1 MNGINNQYLID
12 SNIIIYHL
20 NGEEIATKFLR
31 ENILNCFISRITF
44 IEVLSF
50 NFSIN
55 EKNDVLKLLNT
66 FTIIDTNEDISLQ
79 TLKHS
84 EILYFQSV
92 RNKFRIPKVRN
103 LKLVSSP
110 TNPNPTKTQTPTLS
124 ETSFG
129 FLDS

>member
-20 NGEEIATKFLR
+20 NGEEIATNFLR

-55 EKNDVLKLLNT
+55 EKNDVINLLNT

-79 TLKHS
+79 CLKNR
-84 EILYFQSV
+84 EIKKIKLPDNLIASTAQINNLILV
-92 RNKFRIPKVRN
+92 TRNIKDFENLDIKVVN
-103 LKLVSSP
+103 I
-110 TNPNPTKTQTPTLS
+110 
-124 ETSFG
+124 F
-129 FLDS
+129 

>member
-20 NGEEIATKFLR
+20 NGEEIATNFLR

-44 IEVLSF
+44 IEILSF

-55 EKNDVLKLLNT
+55 EKNDVINLLNT

-79 TLKHS
+79 CLKNR
-84 EILYFQSV
+84 EIKKIKLPDNLIASTAQINNLILV
-92 RNKFRIPKVRN
+92 TRNIKDFENLDIKVVN
-103 LKLVSSP
+103 I
-110 TNPNPTKTQTPTLS
+110 
-124 ETSFG
+124 F
-129 FLDS
+129 

>member
-20 NGEEIATKFLR
+20 NGEEIATNFLR

-55 EKNDVLKLLNT
+55 EKNDVINLLNT

-79 TLKHS
+79 CLKNK
-84 EILYFQSV
+84 EIKKIKLPDNLIASTAQINNLILV
-92 RNKFRIPKVRN
+92 TRNIKDFENLDIKVVN
-103 LKLVSSP
+103 I
-110 TNPNPTKTQTPTLS
+110 
-124 ETSFG
+124 F
-129 FLDS
+129 

>member
-20 NGEEIATKFLR
+20 NGEEIATNFLR

-55 EKNDVLKLLNT
+55 EKNDVINLLNT

-79 TLKHS
+79 CLKNR
-84 EILYFQSV
+84 EIKKIKLPDNLIVSTAQINNLILV
-92 RNKFRIPKVRN
+92 TRNIKDFENLDIKVVN
-103 LKLVSSP
+103 I
-110 TNPNPTKTQTPTLS
+110 
-124 ETSFG
+124 F
-129 FLDS
+129 

>member
-55 EKNDVLKLLNT
+55 EKNNVLKLLNT

-79 TLKHS
+79 CLKNR
-84 EILYFQSV
+84 EIKKIKLPDNLIASTTQINNLILV
-92 RNKFRIPKVRN
+92 TRNIKDFEDLEIKVLN
-103 LKLVSSP
+103 I
-110 TNPNPTKTQTPTLS
+110 
-124 ETSFG
+124 F
-129 FLDS
+129 

>member
-20 NGEEIATKFLR
+20 NGEEFATKFLR
-31 ENILNCFISRITF
+31 ENIWNCFISRITF

-55 EKNDVLKLLNT
+55 EKNNVLKLLNT

-79 TLKHS
+79 CLKNR
-84 EILYFQSV
+84 EIKKIKLPDNLIASTTQINNLILV
-92 RNKFRIPKVRN
+92 TRNIKDFEDLEIKVLN
-103 LKLVSSP
+103 I
-110 TNPNPTKTQTPTLS
+110 
-124 ETSFG
+124 F
-129 FLDS
+129 